1 MSPDR
6 QALAVAGTVAL
17 LLGALGGGALYL
29 IDESEPDPLPPYEP
43 TANVPSDVDYVGT
56 LNATEYRSDPAV
68 ANGTRA
74 SLGFQSRVEFY
85 SGPPFLRS
93 LVLSP
98 PANANLDPTNASHVT
113 YFGRSDSPYGARLV
127 AANWTAEAAVDALQE
142 RRDTTFT
149 RDDRDG
155 YTVYRSESGPA
166 VAVLDDGTR
175 GGPVPRPGP
184 HLLAIGNASAVADA
198 VTVAADRRDPEAE
211 ADTLDGELR
220 RRYSDTDEGYVRFA
234 YRFRPE
240 TVPDYAFVGSAV
252 RTVEW
257 VGSSYTRNRT
267 GAAGTPGG
275 TVPTAAATTPTDDG
289 APDAAESPDIRVRIR
304 ITVEDADSADD
315 VRNVLEAGRS
325 FYLFQSSNARLKA
338 ELRETSFDVMGRTVV
353 ADYESSPGGLRVL
366 VRGLFQNQPEAESLA
381 PPGREEVKRRGHGG
395 PGAGGPVT
403 ASGSAVR
410 DPV

>member
-1 MSPDR
+1 VSPDR
-6 QALAVAGTVAL
+6 QALAVAGTAAL
-17 LLGALGGGALYL
+17 LLWTLGGGALYL

-56 LNATEYRSDPAV
+56 LDATEYRSDPAV

-98 PANANLDPTNASHVT
+98 PANASLDPANASHVT

-142 RRDTTFT
+142 RRDITFT

-252 RTVEW
+252 QTVEW
-257 VGSSYTRNRT
+257 VGSSYALNRSKP
-267 GAAGTPGG
+267 AG
-275 TVPTAAATTPTDDG
+275 DG
-289 APDAAESPDIRVRIR
+289 ATATDATATLDAGMSPNISVRIR

-315 VRNVLEAGRS
+315 VRNILEAGRS

-366 VRGLFQNQPEAESLA
+366 VRGLFQDQPEAESLA
-381 PPGREEVKRRGHGG
+381 PPGREQVERRGHGVS
-395 PGAGGPVT
+395 GAGGPVT